1 MKLIPKYQNAG
12 LVTRQDNT
20 YVAKPTIPPKLIK
33 RTYTPTQSYVSQD
46 NRSGWQREQGSKKA
60 DEEYKKYVEDK
71 KIQQGLENLNG
82 FLNFVDAA
90 TIATGVGKGLRWGG
104 KKVANQLVK
113 REINSYGKVSS
124 GVPSNYK
131 GNEFD
136 LVKERLKNG
145 GFDRLEKHGDIS
157 NYTPEMRTSI
167 LGSKPRLGTY
177 KTMGDKLGYGIY
189 RKDYAVNIEELQ
201 KHYTPQQATNVG
213 AHELTHFIYR
223 PSKEQE
229 AELSYNVRQYFPDVE
244 LKDYFRRNRATEQ
257 SARGTQLKNYFGF
270 NRGEQNITPEMW
282 EYAKK
287 NYVKDTGMD
296 NQMTEWFNS
305 IDERDVSNF
314 LKWLNNNSPMLTT
327 PIIGGHIYGDK

>member
-1 MKLIPKYQNAG
+1 
-12 LVTRQDNT
+12 
-20 YVAKPTIPPKLIK
+20 
-33 RTYTPTQSYVSQD
+33 
-46 NRSGWQREQGSKKA
+46 
-60 DEEYKKYVEDK
+60 
-71 KIQQGLENLNG
+71 
-82 FLNFVDAA
+82 
-90 TIATGVGKGLRWGG
+90 
-104 KKVANQLVK
+104 
-113 REINSYGKVSS
+113 
-124 GVPSNYK
+124 
-131 GNEFD
+131 
-136 LVKERLKNG
+136 
-145 GFDRLEKHGDIS
+145 
-157 NYTPEMRTSI
+157 
-167 LGSKPRLGTY
+167 
-177 KTMGDKLGYGIY
+177 MGDKLGYGIY